1 MSLNLQI
8 SPLKDWIG
16 DYKYPLVISGPCSAE
31 SEEQVLETALQ
42 LSKIQ
47 NVKIFRAGIWKPR
60 TRPGDFEG
68 VGDVGLQW
76 LKKVKQQTT
85 LLTTVEVANPKH
97 VEKCLENNI
106 DILWLGARTVVNPF
120 SIQEISNV
128 LKGVNIP
135 VMIKNP
141 VNPDLKLW
149 IGAIERIYNAG
160 IKKIGAI
167 HRGFYIF
174 DNKVYRNQPMWEIP
188 IELKRLLPDLP
199 IIVDPS
205 HICGNRQMLSA
216 VSQRAMDLGMSGLM
230 IETHPNPVNAL
241 SDAEQQIEPKKLEA
255 LLSNLIIRKQKGD
268 INFENKLEEL
278 RSQIDE
284 IDRELIEVLANRMQI
299 VDQIGKYKQENK
311 ITVLQL
317 QRWNT
322 IINDRLKSGK
332 KLGLH
337 DDFLAKLLEILH
349 LESIRRQTNIV
360 RNSKNI

>member
-1 MSLNLQI
+1 MSLNLKI
-8 SPLKDWIG
+8 NPLKKWLG

-31 SEEQVLETALQ
+31 SEDQVLETALQ
-42 LSKIQ
+42 LSKIP

-68 VGDVGLQW
+68 VGDIGLLW
-76 LKKVKQQTT
+76 LKKVKQQTN
-85 LLTTVEVANPKH
+85 LLTTVEVANPMH
-97 VEKCLENNI
+97 VEKCLKNNV
-106 DILWLGARTVVNPF
+106 DVLWIGARTVVNPF

-128 LKGVNIP
+128 LKGVDIP

-141 VNPDLKLW
+141 VNPDIKLW

-160 IKKIGAI
+160 IKNIGAI
-167 HRGFYIF
+167 HRGFFIY

-205 HICGNRQMLSA
+205 HICGNRQLLSA

-230 IETHPNPVNAL
+230 IESHPNPSKAL
-241 SDAEQQIEPKKLEA
+241 SDANQQIEPSKLET
-255 LLSNLIIRKQKGD
+255 LLSELIIRKQKGD
-268 INFENKLEEL
+268 IDFENKLEEL

-284 IDRELIEVLANRMQI
+284 IDLKLIEDLANRMQV
-299 VDQIGKYKQENK
+299 VDEIGKYKQENK

-317 QRWNT
+317 KRWNT
-322 IINDRLKSGK
+322 IINDRLKSGE
-332 KLGLH
+332 KLGIYN
-337 DDFLAKLLEILH
+337 DFLVKILELIH

-360 RNSKNI
+360 KNSKNI

>member
-8 SPLKDWIG
+8 SPLKKWLG

-31 SEEQVLETALQ
+31 SEDQVLETALQ
-42 LSKIQ
+42 LSKIP

-68 VGDVGLQW
+68 VGDIGLQW
-76 LKKVKQQTT
+76 LKKVKQRTK
-85 LLTTVEVANPKH
+85 LLTTVEVANPMH

-106 DILWLGARTVVNPF
+106 DVLWIGARTVVNPF
-120 SIQEISNV
+120 SVQEISNV
-128 LKGVNIP
+128 LRGVNIP

-167 HRGFYIF
+167 HRGFYIY

-188 IELKRLLPDLP
+188 IELKRLLPNLP

-205 HICGNRQMLSA
+205 HICGNRPMLPTI
-216 VSQRAMDLGMSGLM
+216 SQRAMDLGMSGLM
-230 IETHPNPVNAL
+230 IETHPNPANAL
-241 SDAEQQIEPKKLEA
+241 SDAEQQIEPIKLEA
-255 LLSNLIIRKQKGD
+255 LLSKLIIRKQKGD
-268 INFENKLEEL
+268 IDFENKLEEL
-278 RSQIDE
+278 RSKIDE
-284 IDRELIEVLANRMQI
+284 IDREFIEVLAHRMQV

-317 QRWNT
+317 KRWNS

-332 KLGLH
+332 KLGIH
-337 DDFLAKLLEILH
+337 ENFLVKLLELIH

>member
-8 SPLKDWIG
+8 SPLKKWLG
-16 DYKYPLVISGPCSAE
+16 NYKYPLVISGPCSAE
-31 SEEQVLETALQ
+31 SEGQVLETALQ
-42 LSKIQ
+42 LSKIP

-76 LKKVKQQTT
+76 LKKVKQQTN

-106 DILWLGARTVVNPF
+106 DVLWLGARTVVNPF

-160 IKKIGAI
+160 INKIGAI
-167 HRGFYIF
+167 HRGFYVF
-174 DNKVYRNQPMWEIP
+174 DNKVFRNQPMWEIP
-188 IELKRLLPDLP
+188 IELKRLLPDIP

-205 HICGNRQMLSA
+205 HICGNRHMLSA

-230 IETHPNPVNAL
+230 IETHPNPNSAL
-241 SDAEQQIEPKKLEA
+241 SDSEQQIEPEKLKV

-268 INFENKLEEL
+268 VDFENKLDEL
-278 RSQIDE
+278 RSKIDE
-284 IDRELIEVLANRMQI
+284 IDRELIEVIAKRMQI

-317 QRWNT
+317 KRWNT
-322 IINDRLKSGK
+322 IITDRLKSGM
-332 KLGLH
+332 KLGIQDEFLLKILELLH
-337 DDFLAKLLEILH
+337 I
-349 LESIRRQTNIV
+349 ESIRRQTSIV
-360 RNSKNI
+360 KNMKRE